1 MAEAHGFAPTP
12 SKRFH
17 LTKPQNSPKLDPNPN
32 ESPWMEQLPNP
43 PRATIHRL
51 TLGQAQVITLL
62 DGAQPRDSIN
72 PPFLMDKSPF
82 EIETI
87 AKDQNLAPG
96 SFENSYT
103 PTLIHLNGQVILID
117 TGLGAAGRGA
127 HAGQLKTR
135 LTEAGFAPTDVDI
148 VAFTHCHPDHIAG
161 VLEDGVPTFANAR
174 YVIGRREFDAWADGT
189 EIPPQRAQN
198 RELFLRTIA
207 PLAPRMTFLEDTQT
221 VVSGLVSQ
229 TAFGHSLGHMMYRL
243 ESDGQALLI
252 WGDVTNHFVYSLQF
266 PDSPVA
272 FDDDQEAAK
281 ETRKRVL
288 DMVVTDR
295 LLVSGH
301 HMPFPALGHVERT
314 AGQYRWIPF

>member
-1 MAEAHGFAPTP
+1 M
-12 SKRFH
+12 
-17 LTKPQNSPKLDPNPN
+17 
-32 ESPWMEQLPNP
+32 
-43 PRATIHRL
+43 
-51 TLGQAQVITLL
+51 
-62 DGAQPRDSIN
+62 
-72 PPFLMDKSPF
+72 
-82 EIETI
+82 
-87 AKDQNLAPG
+87 
-96 SFENSYT
+96 
-103 PTLIHLNGQVILID
+103 
-117 TGLGAAGRGA
+117 
-127 HAGQLKTR
+127 
-135 LTEAGFAPTDVDI
+135 TEAGFAPTDVDI